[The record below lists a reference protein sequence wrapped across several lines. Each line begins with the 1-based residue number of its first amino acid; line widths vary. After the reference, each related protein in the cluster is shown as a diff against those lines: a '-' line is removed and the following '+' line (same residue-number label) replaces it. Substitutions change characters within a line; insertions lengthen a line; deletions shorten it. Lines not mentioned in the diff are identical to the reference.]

1 MSEKIIITSAHEQP
15 TTTSLNVAKVFDKQH
30 KNILRDIEKILTS
43 SNLSS
48 LKDRDIEKILTAPN
62 LGSENKN
69 DSQIDS
75 SPNLG
80 ALTTSNLRALK
91 EWFFEST
98 YIDKKGEARKSYEM
112 TKDGF
117 MLLSMGFTGEKALAL
132 KIAYIEQFN
141 AMEKELQDREKNT
154 QYRIKCRNFILI
166 NGKEFTKEG
175 FSPLNERID
184 KYMIFNK
191 YIDFIH
197 EVKNRV
203 TIREVIEYYGFKP
216 NRAHKICCPFHGEKT
231 PSLHIY
237 EKTDTFHCFGCG
249 IGGDAVRFVAE
260 LYKLNQYEAA
270 RKINTD
276 MTLSVK
282 EPDSSRS
289 APAPDAEKQKKEEEI
304 FSIWCELKDIEA
316 ACINAFD
323 ELSEDDNG
331 DNLQKDLDNIRSF
344 KAIAEKFGKYG
355 EDEDYK
361 MLIEELSTIEEL
373 KQHYIIQKE
382 EISMQENKN
391 DITEEQEQGG
401 FLTRYI
407 ESYEKFDESTKKYLD
422 SQLTATAIQA
432 ENKIPYWCIVTEK
445 NNEKKYNVNAELL
458 AKYIQ
463 DTENYIFVQRRDT
476 DDLRAFWYENGVYKR
491 ITASGIQGKI
501 KDIIIS
507 KTGKTALA
515 KYNKIYDTYRLIALP
530 SAKDKHFVQ
539 SESLLDA
546 DENIIN
552 FQNGIYHFDTNT
564 MTEHSPGLLSTIQ
577 IPCRYNP
584 EVKTSLQ
591 DCPSAEKYLNHLG
604 NNDSDSVR
612 TLWETLGFTISNFK
626 IEHFKAAVF
635 LIGAGDS
642 GKTTFGKF
650 IKLIIGEDNF
660 TALPFS
666 ELDKRFGTSVLYH
679 KRVAIDDD
687 CSYTSFSNVS
697 VFKSITG
704 GGEIKNE
711 EKGKQSYSYVYNG
724 LYIVLSNS
732 LPLFSG
738 DKGQHVYDRIIPI
751 RTGDSVPK
759 EQQDSH
765 LLDKLLAEREVII
778 NHALNIFRSCTIET
792 NKMKFVLSQESL
804 NLRRQYEIEND
815 VTYQFLEECIDKSKT
830 NSHETTTADLF
841 KAFCYWLDDN
851 AIRNK
856 PTKKQFV
863 TSICN
868 YLNVPYN
875 LKDSAIMKSNGRKYY
890 KGLNLSDE
898 AKKELIPYA
907 K

>member
-1 MSEKIIITSAHEQP
+1 MRMSTENQQKSRYFFMVMQ
-15 TTTSLNVAKVFDKQH
+15 
-30 KNILRDIEKILTS
+30 ILTS
-43 SNLSS
+43 
-48 LKDRDIEKILTAPN
+48 
-62 LGSENKN
+62 
-69 DSQIDS
+69 
-75 SPNLG
+75 
-80 ALTTSNLRALK
+80 TT
-91 EWFFEST
+91 
-98 YIDKKGEARKSYEM
+98 
-112 TKDGF
+112 
-117 MLLSMGFTGEKALAL
+117 
-132 KIAYIEQFN
+132 
-141 AMEKELQDREKNT
+141 
-154 QYRIKCRNFILI
+154 
-166 NGKEFTKEG
+166 
-175 FSPLNERID
+175 
-184 KYMIFNK
+184 
-191 YIDFIH
+191 DFIKD
-197 EVKNRV
+197 VKNRV
-203 TIREVIEYYGFKP
+203 NIRDIVEFCGYTLNKQ
-216 NRAHKICCPFHGEKT
+216 HKICCPFHSEKT
-231 PSLHIY
+231 PSLRIY
-237 EKTDTFHCFGCG
+237 DDTNSFYCFGCG
-249 IGGDAVRFVAE
+249 IGGDSVKFVSE
-260 LYKLNQYEAA
+260 LYSLTPYQAA
-270 RKINTD
+270 QKINQD
-276 MTLSVK
+276 MSLGLKAPTSQNA
-282 EPDSSRS
+282 
-289 APAPDAEKQKKEEEI
+289 APAPDTEKQKRENEI
-304 FSIWCELKDIEA
+304 FSIWCDLNNLEPL
-316 ACINAFD
+316 CINAFD
-323 ELSEDDNG
+323 ELPEDDNG
-331 DNLQKDLDNIRSF
+331 DNLQKDLSNIRRL
-344 KAIAEKFGKYG
+344 KNIAENFAKYG
-355 EDEDYK
+355 EDEDYTAIIK
-361 MLIEELSTIEEL
+361 ELSTIKEL
-373 KQHYIIQKE
+373 KQHYMIQKE
-382 EISMQENKN
+382 DISMQENKN

-552 FQNGIYHFDTNT
+552 FQNGIYHFDTNI
-564 MTEHSPGLLSTIQ
+564 MTEHSPEVLSTIQ

-591 DCPSAEKYLNHLG
+591 DCPTAEKYLNHLG

-765 LLDKLLAEREVII
+765 LLDKLLAEREAII

-875 LKDSAIMKSNGRKYY
+875 LKDSAIVKSNGRKYY